1 MPLVSPSIISCKLET
16 LREQI
21 SRSEA
26 GSADMFHLDV
36 MDGHFVPNLTM
47 GPDLVRAI
55 RMSTKLPLEAHLIV
69 ERPDKYWRKFSE
81 AGSDIFLV
89 HYESPCNL
97 QNTFKEIESS
107 GKRYGIVINP
117 DTDFSAV
124 ERYVPGAYIILIMS
138 VYPGFSG
145 QSFIEMSLENVR
157 KAREFIDRN
166 KLDTKIEVDGGINN
180 ITGKKAVAAGADIL
194 VSASY
199 IYGGDI
205 AERISI
211 LKKL

>member
-21 SRSEA
+21 NQSEA

-55 RMSTKLPLEAHLIV
+55 RMSTKLPLEAHLMV

-81 AGSDIFLV
+81 VGADIFLI

-117 DTDFSAV
+117 DTDFSTV
-124 ERYVPGAYIILIMS
+124 ERYIPGAYIVLIMS